1 MIYKSN
7 LIIKM
12 GNTPSPTKKRRVT
25 FHPGVKMDRFE
36 EETRRFNHIIRLHS
50 AIERDDMDR
59 KDKLAL
65 LIIKYLERCHGDT
78 NMQNEDIHY
87 NRVIT
92 VCIIGLETFQGT
104 ITLQQVHALQKC
116 LLEYSVFVM

>member
-1 MIYKSN
+1 
-7 LIIKM
+7 M

-25 FHPGVKMDRFE
+25 FHPGVKIDRFE
-36 EETRRFNHIIRLHS
+36 EETRRFNHIMRLHS
-50 AIERDDMDR
+50 TLSSDDMDG

-78 NMQNEDIHY
+78 NMQNEDVHY
-87 NRVIT
+87 NRVKT

-104 ITLQQVHALQKC
+104 ITVQQVHALQKC
-116 LLEYSVFVM
+116 LFEYCVVTM

>member
-1 MIYKSN
+1 
-7 LIIKM
+7 M
-12 GNTPSPTKKRRVT
+12 GNTQSPTKKRRVT

-36 EETRRFNHIIRLHS
+36 EETWRFNHIMRLHS
-50 AIERDDMDR
+50 TVLSDDMEG

-78 NMQNEDIHY
+78 NMQNEDIHN

-116 LLEYSVFVM
+116 LLEYCVVVM